1 MGQEACHNFRVS
13 LGCLCKTSKTWNIK
27 KWGGDGEMSTM
38 HTVLAESMRVEFGAQ
53 NLYKKST
60 VVVRFV
66 IPTIQELETGAP
78 LGL

>member
-1 MGQEACHNFRVS
+1 MGV
-13 LGCLCKTSKTWNIK
+13 
-27 KWGGDGEMSTM
+27 GGDGEMSPM
-38 HTVLAESMRVEFGAQ
+38 HTMLTECMRVDFGAQ

-66 IPTIQELETGAP
+66 IPTIRELETGAP